1 MIPIPLSWGGRQ
13 LWGVNQKKRRRP
25 PPIPNSASL
34 PNAPLLYCALVHY
47 SQPPVSGSP
56 TSNASS
62 QNHWHLL
69 HAPHAPP
76 TYVFV
81 SFIIYHRCPECWEA
95 RWEIGYW
102 TFAPAPLLPN
112 FGGNGNFHI
121 LAEIE
126 NIKSGNRLVEYC
138 SYAEESDAILQMV
151 TLKWLTLDISNKT
164 CAHII

>member
-1 MIPIPLSWGGRQ
+1 MRSQSKEEEETPTIHQPT
-13 LWGVNQKKRRRP
+13 
-25 PPIPNSASL
+25 NSASL
-34 PNAPLLYCALVHY
+34 PNAPLFHCALVHY
-47 SQPPVSGSP
+47 SQQCQDLQLL
-56 TSNASS
+56 T
-62 QNHWHLL
+62 LL
-69 HAPHAPP
+69 HKTTDTSSMHPLHL
-76 TYVFV
+76 YVFV
-81 SFIIYHRCPECWEA
+81 SFIIYHRCPEWWEA

-151 TLKWLTLDISNKT
+151 TLKV
-164 CAHII
+164 AHFGRFK

>member
-13 LWGVNQKKRRRP
+13 PWGVNQKKRRRP
-25 PPIPNSASL
+25 PPPTKLCLTSQCS
-34 PNAPLLYCALVHY
+34 PVPLCSSTLFTA
-47 SQPPVSGSP
+47 PVSGSP

-69 HAPHAPP
+69 HAPP

-126 NIKSGNRLVEYC
+126 NIKCGNRLVEYC
-138 SYAEESDAILQMV
+138 LYAEESDAILQMV
-151 TLKWLTLDISNKT
+151 TLKWLTLDISNRT
-164 CAHII
+164 CGHII